1 MPYYL
6 VQATYTPEAWAAQQR
21 NPRDRQG
28 PAQQA
33 LAAVY
38 GRLESFFYSFGEY
51 DIVLIV
57 EVPDNVSAAAISIA
71 VKGTGAFTAFKT
83 TPLLTVDE
91 GLKAI
96 RKAGESGTLYQ
107 PPTAA
112 ATV

>member
-6 VQATYTPEAWAAQQR
+6 VQAAYTPEAWAAQLID
-21 NPRDRQG
+21 PRDRQG
-28 PAQQA
+28 PVQRA
-33 LAAVY
+33 LDAVV
-38 GRLESFFYSFGEY
+38 GHLRDFYYAFGDY

-71 VKGTGAFTAFKT
+71 VQGTGALTAFKT
-83 TPLLTVDE
+83 TPLLTLDE